1 MIIRLSSIVKQLS
14 ARIGIEES
22 RLDVSELTDEVTGF
36 VVGGLYSAAEALR
49 SLQRTYF
56 FDPVEVD
63 GTIRFVKRG
72 KGAVATID
80 ESEMV
85 DTPEETTREQE
96 VEFPKKIHLS
106 YQNADIG
113 YAPTQANFVRSSPD
127 LRVTTEMSVEVPVVL
142 SADQAAQVV
151 DIMGKVS
158 WIDAMG
164 EVKFRLPDNYAWIT
178 PTDCLNLT
186 YRGRNVRVRVER
198 IENADGEMMITSR
211 FDRISAYASTATGLQ
226 PLPTLPPV
234 STAVGETYFEVM
246 NIPALVDL
254 DDRLGYYTIAAGEK
268 GGWSGGVTQRSIDGG
283 ANYSEV
289 DTFGTGALMGELTAT
304 LPNAS
309 AYVTDTTN
317 VLQIQLYGPADG
329 ALESANLTQFLQD
342 ANAALV
348 GDEIIQFKDA
358 VEVTEGIWELT
369 TLARGR
375 LATTPAS
382 HAIGTR
388 FCLLEGA
395 HFIECSSSLIGQT
408 LTHRAVAYTT
418 DATLAPTDTQAFT
431 PARSQQEWAPI
442 GLTLTKAGDILTAT
456 WIPRH
461 RFGTAA
467 NPVASANF
475 QGYRVT
481 IVGSSTITVDTTGSS
496 ITQDIT
502 GLGTV
507 TVTVAGINRITG
519 VSTLTATGT
528 I

>member
-1 MIIRLSSIVKQLS
+1 MILSEIVAFLCGRVGIPESAIDVTELS
-14 ARIGIEES
+14 
-22 RLDVSELTDEVTGF
+22 DDVTGF
-36 VVGGLYSAAEALR
+36 VVGGLYPAAEALR

-63 GTIRFVKRG
+63 GIIKFVKRG
-72 KGAVATID
+72 GVAVATID
-80 ESEMV
+80 ESAMV
-85 DTPEETTREQE
+85 DNPEETTREQE

-164 EVKFRLPDNYAWIT
+164 EVKFRLPDNYSWIT

-198 IENADGEMMITSR
+198 IENADGELNITSR
-211 FDRISAYASTATGLQ
+211 FDRISAYTSAVTGLQ

-234 STAVGETYFEVM
+234 STLPGETYFEVM

-254 DDRLGYYTIAAGEK
+254 DDRLGYYIIAAGQL
-268 GGWSGGVTQRSIDGG
+268 GGWSGAVIQRSIDAG
-283 ANYSEV
+283 ANYTEV
-289 DTFGTGALMGELTAT
+289 DTMGTGAVMGELTAT

-317 VLQIQLYGPADG
+317 KITVQLYGPSP
-329 ALESANLTQFLQD
+329 ALESINQTQFLQEY
-342 ANAALV
+342 NAVLV
-348 GDEIIQFKDA
+348 GDEIIQFKTATDLGSN
-358 VEVTEGIWELT
+358 VWELS
-369 TLARGR
+369 TLTRGR
-375 LATTPAS
+375 MNTTPAAHS
-382 HAIGTR
+382 IGAR
-388 FCLLEGA
+388 FVLLEGA
-395 HFIECSSSLIGQT
+395 HFIECSSALIGQT
-408 LTHRAVAYTT
+408 MTHRAVAYTT
-418 DATLAPTDTQAFT
+418 DATLAPTDTQTFT

-519 VSTLTATGT
+519 VSTLTAIGT

>member
-1 MIIRLSSIVKQLS
+1 MLLSTIVTKLCERCGVT
-14 ARIGIEES
+14 ADKI
-22 RLDVSELTDEVTGF
+22 DVSELDDTQVTGF
-36 VVGGLYSAAEALR
+36 VVGGLYHCSEAIR
-49 SLQRTYF
+49 SLQKTYF

-63 GTIRFVKRG
+63 GIIKFVKRG
-72 KGAVATID
+72 GAAVATID
-80 ESEMV
+80 EVEMV
-85 DTPEETTREQE
+85 DQPEETTREQE
-96 VEFPKKIHLS
+96 IEFPKKIHLS
-106 YQNADIG
+106 YQNAEIA
-113 YAPTQANFVRSSPD
+113 YAPTQAHFVRSSPD
-127 LRVTTEMSVEVPVVL
+127 LRVTGEMSVEVPVVL
-142 SADQAAQVV
+142 SADDAAKTV

-164 EVKFRLPDNYAWIT
+164 EVKFRLPDNYSWIT

-198 IENADGEMMITSR
+198 IENADGELSITSR
-211 FDRISAYASTATGLQ
+211 FDRISAYTSAVSGLQ

-234 STAVGETYFEVM
+234 STLPGETYFEVM

-254 DDRLGYYTIAAGEK
+254 DDRLGYYIIAAGQL
-268 GGWSGGVTQRSIDGG
+268 GGWSGAVIQRSIDAG
-283 ANYSEV
+283 ANYVEV
-289 DTFGTGALMGELTAT
+289 DTMGTGAVMGELTVA

-309 AYVTDTTN
+309 AYVTDSTN
-317 VLQIQLYGPADG
+317 TLTVQIYGPSG
-329 ALESANLTQFLQD
+329 GGLEGVNQTQFLQE
-342 ANAALV
+342 ANACLV

-358 VEVTEGIWELT
+358 VEVTDGVWELT
-369 TLARGR
+369 TLTRGR
-375 LATTPAS
+375 LNTTPSS

-388 FCLLEGA
+388 FVLLDGA
-395 HFIECSSSLIGQT
+395 HFIETSSALLGQT
-408 LTHRAVAYTT
+408 FTHRAVAYTT
-418 DATLAPTDTQAFT
+418 DATLAPTDTQAWA
-431 PARSQQEWAPI
+431 PARSQQEWAPVD
-442 GLTLTKAGDILTAT
+442 LRLSKVGDTLTAT

-481 IVGSSTITVDTTGSS
+481 IVGSSTITLDTTSNT

-519 VSTLTATGT
+519 VSALNAQGT

>member
-1 MIIRLSSIVKQLS
+1 MLLSNIVIKLC
-14 ARIGIEES
+14 ARCGVTADKI
-22 RLDVSELTDEVTGF
+22 DVSDLEDIQVTGF
-36 VVGGLYSAAEALR
+36 VVGGLYSGAEAIR
-49 SLQRTYF
+49 SLQKTYF
-56 FDPVEVD
+56 FDPVESD
-63 GTIRFVKRG
+63 GIIKFVKRG
-72 KGAVATID
+72 GAAVATID
-80 ESEMV
+80 ETEMV
-85 DTPEETTREQE
+85 DEPEETTREQE
-96 VEFPKKIHLS
+96 IEFPKKIHLS
-106 YQNADIG
+106 YQNAEIG
-113 YAPTQANFVRSSPD
+113 YAPTQAHFVRSSPD
-127 LRVTTEMSVEVPVVL
+127 VRVTGEMSVEVPVVL
-142 SADQAAQVV
+142 DADDAARTV

-164 EVKFRLPDNYAWIT
+164 EVRFRLPDNYAWIT

-198 IENADGEMMITSR
+198 IENTDGQMSIISR
-211 FDRISAYASTATGLQ
+211 FDRISAYTSSVTGLQ

-234 STAVGETYFEVM
+234 STLPGDTYFEVM

-254 DDRLGYYTIAAGEK
+254 DDRLGYYIIAAGQL
-268 GGWSGGVTQRSIDGG
+268 GGWSGAVIQRSIDAG
-283 ANYSEV
+283 ANYTEI
-289 DTFGTGALMGELTAT
+289 DTMGTGAIMGELTAV

-309 AYVTDTTN
+309 GYVTDTTN
-317 VLQIQLYGPADG
+317 TLTVQLYGPASN
-329 ALESANLTQFLQD
+329 ALEGVNQTQFLQE
-342 ANAALV
+342 ANACLV

-358 VEVTEGIWELT
+358 VEVTEGVWELT
-369 TLARGR
+369 TLTRGR
-375 LATTPAS
+375 LSTTPAS

-388 FCLLEGA
+388 FVLLEGA
-395 HFIECSSSLIGQT
+395 HFIETSSAFLGQS

-418 DATLAPTDTQAFT
+418 DATLAPTDTQT
-431 PARSQQEWAPI
+431 WSPARSQQEWAPV
-442 GLTLTKAGDILTAT
+442 GLTLTKVGDDLTAT

-481 IVGSSTITVDTTGSS
+481 IVGSSTITLDTTGST

-519 VSTLTATGT
+519 VSSLTASGT